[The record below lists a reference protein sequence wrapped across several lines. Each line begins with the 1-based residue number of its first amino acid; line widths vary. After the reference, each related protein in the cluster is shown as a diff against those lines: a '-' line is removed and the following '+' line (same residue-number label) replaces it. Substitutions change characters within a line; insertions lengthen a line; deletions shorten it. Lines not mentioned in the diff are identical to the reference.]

1 MHFKEGFPR
10 AKPKAAPE
18 DESFDPR
25 TEGAPRQLT
34 RRELPLMGGA
44 FVLGTTGVIGLAASQ
59 SSHAEGGTQTLHVE
73 TVEEKLEKPPVN
85 PDWWRDR
92 VYRTP
97 PELVGQKVGG
107 LEVSYLRPEGMSIDN
122 APLPPVLPAI
132 NFSGN
137 LNRMLVAKG
146 SIIESSQ
153 PKDSAQQQ
161 ETYKRLSDEYEALW
175 ERDAI
180 RRMDLKGL
188 YGLVEKECIAGQ
200 ELVAAHSERIVDIYF
215 RKHLEQAYPEGREEA
230 RANMKQWLAK
240 YISTI
245 ASRITPTTMLSYLAT
260 ELMPVP
266 ERSAAVLEFL
276 TQNAGVEY
284 LERIPALGDSLLSY
298 GPFQLTKFVIDDT
311 NPEARGSVTQLLH
324 VVNAPEFL
332 PSQLS
337 EFTSFEEHARAGY
350 LFAVHNLIALA
361 QETAMRNDY
370 DGLLA
375 LIDSANMGTVRGG
388 STVFLEQLSA
398 AHHRPEV
405 ARQAMTHWL
414 TLNKRIADPAA
425 RDRTLENHFPQNA
438 DGEQVKTYAQ
448 KARGSFRAIAP
459 RLRA

>member
-1 MHFKEGFPR
+1 MHFRESFPSKR
-10 AKPKAAPE
+10 HVEVPQDKP
-18 DESFDPR
+18 FDPR
-25 TEGAPRQLT
+25 LEGVPKLMS

-44 FVLGTTGVIGLAASQ
+44 FILGTTGVIALAASQ
-59 SSHAEGGTQTLHVE
+59 SSHAEAGSAQPHTE
-73 TVEEKLEKPPVN
+73 TVEEKLEQPPVN
-85 PDWWRDR
+85 PEWWRDR

-97 PELVGQKVGG
+97 AELVNQKVGG
-107 LEVSYLRPEGMSIDN
+107 LEVSYLRPDGMSIDDV
-122 APLPPVLPAI
+122 PLPPVLPAI

-146 SIIESSQ
+146 GIIESAQ
-153 PKDSAQQQ
+153 PRDREVQQ
-161 ETYKRLSDEYEALW
+161 EVYKRLSDEYEALW

-188 YGLVEKECIAGQ
+188 YSLIEQECISGQ
-200 ELVAAHSERIVDIYF
+200 QLIADNSERIVDIYF
-215 RKHLEQAYPEGREEA
+215 GKYLEEVFPNEQA
-230 RANMKQWLAK
+230 RANMNEWFAK
-240 YISTI
+240 YIATI
-245 ASRITPTTMLSYLAT
+245 AGCVTPTMMLSYLAT

-298 GPFQLTKFVIDDT
+298 GPFQLTKFVIDDA

-324 VVNAPEFL
+324 VIQSNDFL
-332 PSQLS
+332 PSKLS
-337 EFTSFEEHARAGY
+337 EFTSFEQHARGGY

-361 QETAMRNDY
+361 QETAKKNDY

-375 LIDSANMGTVRGG
+375 LGAAANMGTAGG
-388 STVFLEQLSA
+388 QSTVFLEQLSA

-405 ARQAMTHWL
+405 ARDAMTHWL
-414 TLNKRIADPAA
+414 TLNKHITDPRA
-425 RDRTLENHFPQNA
+425 RDLTLANHFPQTT
-438 DGEQVKTYAQ
+438 DGTEVATYAQ
-448 KARGSFRAIAP
+448 KARASFGAIAP